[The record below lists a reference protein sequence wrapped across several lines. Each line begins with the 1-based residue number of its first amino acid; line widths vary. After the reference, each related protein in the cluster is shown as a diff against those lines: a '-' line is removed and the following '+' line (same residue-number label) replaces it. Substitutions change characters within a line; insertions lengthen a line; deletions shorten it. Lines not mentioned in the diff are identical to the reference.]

1 MERCP
6 DDNNIYNNSHRG
18 FVERCLQTI
27 IYITI
32 FTEDSWNGFHRTMIF
47 ITISIEGLWNGVQ
60 ITIIDIT
67 IPTDVLGMMSR

>member
-1 MERCP
+1 MSGERLP
-6 DDNNIYNNSHRG
+6 
-18 FVERCLQTI
+18 
-27 IYITI
+27 
-32 FTEDSWNGFHRTMIF
+32 EDSWNGFHRTMIF